1 MNGGGS
7 RVREV
12 RRRVGRRFAAVGA
25 VSLLLACAAN
35 PLLAAQAASLEV
47 YGRLPHLEDVALS
60 PDGTRIAFVRTD
72 ADTRTVAVVG
82 AAKGEMLISL
92 RAGDQKLRG
101 LRWAD
106 NDRLMIFTSVTA
118 IPNTL
123 GTIGP
128 SAGFLWHEREWRQ
141 LQILDLKSGKN
152 YMVPRPNPAGDD
164 MSLMTMITGNT
175 TVRRIQDHTV
185 LFVGGLQV
193 IGRPI
198 SHGRGR
204 EVIPVLVRVDLESG
218 SSRIVRP
225 GKHGFI
231 AYWTIDDTGEVTA
244 EELYDQRSHH
254 WSILINRDGR
264 MQEVA
269 AGDEAIDFPR
279 VLGPGPV
286 ADTLLL
292 QRIENGD
299 AVWRPL
305 SLKDGSIGAP
315 MAERQTLD
323 QPIEDPLT
331 FRMLGGVH
339 VNDSK
344 EYVFFDPSA
353 QQSWQAAVR
362 AFPDERVVLES
373 VAAGFRKM
381 IVRVEG
387 ERDGYC
393 FELVDLNTHR
403 AEPLGDVYEGIGKPF
418 EVRRIAYTAA
428 DGLQIPAYLTL
439 PRGKPAQKLSLVV
452 LPHSNPAGRDTADF
466 DWWSQAL
473 ADQGYAVLRPNFRG
487 SELNRAFLAKGFGE
501 WGRKMQTDLSDG
513 VRYLAH
519 EGVIDPARVCIVGAS
534 YGGYAALAGVSID
547 PGVYRCAVSVA
558 GISDVPKWLRGINN
572 EHYGLDTAA
581 QRYWER
587 FIGASGPNDPSAEA
601 ISPLKHLD
609 AITVPVLLIHG
620 RDDTVIPFE
629 QSQLIYD
636 SMRSAK
642 KDVELV
648 PLKGEDHWL
657 SRSDT
662 RLQMLQA
669 SVGFLRTHNPP
680 D

>member
-7 RVREV
+7 RVGEV
-12 RRRVGRRFAAVGA
+12 RRRTDRRSAAVGA
-25 VSLLLACAAN
+25 VSLLLASAAGFGR
-35 PLLAAQAASLEV
+35 AAHAASLDV

-82 AAKGEMLISL
+82 AAKGEMLVSL
-92 RAGDQKLRG
+92 RTGDQKLRG

-118 IPNTL
+118 IPST
-123 GTIGP
+123 
-128 SAGFLWHEREWRQ
+128 FLWNESEWRQ
-141 LQILDLKSGKN
+141 LQIFDLKSGRN
-152 YMVPRPNPAGDD
+152 YMVPQPNPTGGDI
-164 MSLMTMITGNT
+164 SLMTMITGVT
-175 TVRRIQDHTV
+175 TVRRIQEHTV

-193 IGRPI
+193 IGRPMA
-198 SHGRGR
+198 HGRGR
-204 EVIPVLVRVDLESG
+204 EVVPVLVRVDLESD

-225 GKHGFI
+225 GKRGFI
-231 AYWTIDDTGEVTA
+231 DSWTIDDAGEVAA
-244 EELYDQRSHH
+244 EELYDQRTHH
-254 WSILINRDGR
+254 WSILIRRDGR
-264 MQEVA
+264 LQEVA

-279 VLGPGPV
+279 VLGSGPV

-292 QRIENGD
+292 QRIEDGD
-299 AVWRPL
+299 AVWRLL

-315 MAERQTLD
+315 IAERQTLD
-323 QPIEDPLT
+323 HPIEDPLT
-331 FRMLGGVH
+331 FHMMGGVH
-339 VNDSK
+339 VGDSK

-362 AFPDERVVLES
+362 AFPNERVLLES
-373 VAAGFRKM
+373 VAAGFKKM

-403 AEPLGDVYEGIGKPF
+403 AEPLGDVYEGIGKPLA
-418 EVRRIAYTAA
+418 VRRIAYTAG

-439 PRGKPAQKLSLVV
+439 PRDKPASRLPLVV
-452 LPHSNPAGRDTADF
+452 LPHGDPAGRDTADF

-473 ADQGYAVLRPNFRG
+473 ADQGYAVLRPNYRG
-487 SELNRAFLAKGFGE
+487 SELNRAFLEKGFGE

-534 YGGYAALAGVSID
+534 YGGYAALAGVSLD
-547 PGVYRCAVSVA
+547 SNVYRCAVSVA
-558 GISDVPKWLRGINN
+558 GISDLHKWLREVNH
-572 EHYGLDTAA
+572 EHYGRDTAA

-587 FIGASGPNDPSAEA
+587 FIGASGPNDASADA
-601 ISPLKHLD
+601 ISPLRHVD

-620 RDDTVIPFE
+620 RDDTVVPFE

-636 SMRSAK
+636 SMRGAN

-648 PLKGEDHWL
+648 ALKGEDHWL
-657 SRSDT
+657 SRSET
-662 RLQMLQA
+662 RLQMLRA
-669 SVGFLRTHNPP
+669 SVEFLRAHNPP

>member
-1 MNGGGS
+1 MS
-7 RVREV
+7 
-12 RRRVGRRFAAVGA
+12 GA
-25 VSLLLACAAN
+25 VDGAAKVDRHIERRSAAIVAAGLLLACAAGLGRTAEAV
-35 PLLAAQAASLEV
+35 PLDV
-47 YGRLPHLEDVALS
+47 YGRLPHLEDLALS

-72 ADTRTVAVVG
+72 GDTRTVAVVG
-82 AAKGEMLISL
+82 ADKGESL
-92 RAGDQKLRG
+92 LSLQAGDQKLRG

-123 GTIGP
+123 RAPGL
-128 SAGFLWHEREWRQ
+128 SAGFLWHESEWRQ
-141 LQILDLKSGKN
+141 LQIFDLKSGRN

-164 MSLMTMITGNT
+164 VSLMTMITGAT

-185 LFVGGLQV
+185 LFVGGLEV
-193 IGRPI
+193 TGRAI

-204 EVIPVLVRVDLESG
+204 EVVPVLVRVDLESD
-218 SSRIVRP
+218 SSRIVFP

-231 AYWTIDDTGEVTA
+231 ESWTVDDAGSIA
-244 EELYDQRSHH
+244 SDELYDQSSHH
-254 WSILINRDGR
+254 WSIRINRDGHL
-264 MQEVA
+264 QEVA
-269 AGDEAIDFPR
+269 AGEEAIDYPR

-292 QRIENGD
+292 QRIEDGD
-299 AVWRPL
+299 AVWRLL

-323 QPIEDPLT
+323 RPIEDPLT
-331 FRMLGGVH
+331 FHMMGGVH
-339 VNDSK
+339 VGDSE
-344 EYVFFDPSA
+344 EYVFFDPAA
-353 QQSWQAAVR
+353 QQLWQAAVR
-362 AFPDERVVLES
+362 AFPNEHVRLES

-393 FELVDLNTHR
+393 YELVDLNSHR
-403 AEPLGDVYEGIGKPF
+403 AEPLGDVYQGIGKPF
-418 EVRRIAYTAA
+418 EARRIEYAAA
-428 DGLQIPAYLTL
+428 DGLAVPAYLTL
-439 PRGKPAQKLSLVV
+439 PRGRPAQKLPLVV
-452 LPHSNPAGRDTADF
+452 LPHSNPAVRDTADF

-473 ADQGYAVLRPNFRG
+473 ADQGYAVLRPNYRG
-487 SELNRAFLAKGFGE
+487 TELNRAFLAKGFGE

-534 YGGYAALAGVSID
+534 YGGYAALAGVSLD

-558 GISDVPKWLRGINN
+558 GISDPQRWLRSVNH
-572 EHYGLDTAA
+572 EHYGRDTAQ

-587 FIGASGPNDPSAEA
+587 FIGASGPNDASADA
-601 ISPLKHLD
+601 ISPLKHVE
-609 AITVPVLLIHG
+609 AIAVPVLLIHG
-620 RDDTVIPFE
+620 RDDTVVPFE

-636 SMRSAK
+636 SMRGAK
-642 KDVELV
+642 KDVALV
-648 PLKGEDHWL
+648 PLEGEDHWL
-657 SRSDT
+657 SRSET
-662 RLQMLQA
+662 RLQMLKA
-669 SVGFLRTHNPP
+669 SVEFLRAHNPP